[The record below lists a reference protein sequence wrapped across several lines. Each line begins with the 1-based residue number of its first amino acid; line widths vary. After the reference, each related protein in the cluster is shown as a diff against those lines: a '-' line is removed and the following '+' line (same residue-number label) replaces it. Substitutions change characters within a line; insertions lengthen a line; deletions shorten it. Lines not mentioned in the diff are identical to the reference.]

1 MEKPI
6 LLNTEE
12 VKAILDGRKTMTRR
26 VINAP
31 VFKQVR
37 DPNKIYWK
45 NDQVI
50 FQWHGDTIGEVAIK
64 PPCQPGDILWV
75 RETWAKRIHSDNR
88 YYYKADN
95 NLGAVFNRENNK
107 WRPSIHMPREAARLF
122 LRVKGVRVERLQ
134 KCGKDSI
141 FDLQEEGIDIGED
154 CRRCIESYGTP
165 CCNDEDEYEDG
176 SECGLLDVA
185 RTQFVEHWDST
196 IKKQDIDRYGWAAN
210 PWVWVIE
217 FERVEV

>member
-26 VINAP
+26 AINAP
-31 VFKQVR
+31 ALKQVR

-64 PPCQPGDILWV
+64 PPYQPGDILWV

-95 NLGAVFNRENNK
+95 NLGAVFNRENDK
-107 WRPSIHMPREAARLF
+107 WRPSIHMPRKAARLF
-122 LRVKGVRVERLQ
+122 LKVKDVRVERLQ
-134 KCGKDSI
+134 DTS
-141 FDLQEEGIDIGED
+141 Q
-154 CRRCIESYGTP
+154 
-165 CCNDEDEYEDG
+165 
-176 SECGLLDVA
+176 
-185 RTQFVEHWDST
+185 
-196 IKKQDIDRYGWAAN
+196 
-210 PWVWVIE
+210 WVWVIE

>member
-26 VINAP
+26 AINAP
-31 VFKQVR
+31 ALKQVR

-64 PPCQPGDILWV
+64 PPYQPGDILWV
-75 RETWAKRIHSDNR
+75 RETWLKADDG
-88 YYYKADN
+88 YYYKADIKVPSESE
-95 NLGAVFNRENNK
+95 NLRKTYGYK
-107 WRPSIHMPREAARLF
+107 WRPSIHMPRKAARLF
-122 LRVKGVRVERLQ
+122 LKVKDVRVERLQ
-134 KCGKDSI
+134 DTS
-141 FDLQEEGIDIGED
+141 Q
-154 CRRCIESYGTP
+154 
-165 CCNDEDEYEDG
+165 
-176 SECGLLDVA
+176 
-185 RTQFVEHWDST
+185 
-196 IKKQDIDRYGWAAN
+196 
-210 PWVWVIE
+210 WVWVIE

>member
-26 VINAP
+26 AINAP

-50 FQWHGDTIGEVAIK
+50 FKWHGDTIGEVAIK
-64 PPCQPGDILWV
+64 PPYQPGDILWV
-75 RETWAKRIHSDNR
+75 RETWRFSLAGGFYVYR
-88 YYYKADN
+88 ADP
-95 NLGAVFNRENNK
+95 GREQRNK
-107 WRPSIHMPREAARLF
+107 KICEMDPTLRWRPSIHMPRKAARLF
-122 LRVKGVRVERLQ
+122 LKVKDVRVERLQ
-134 KCGKDSI
+134 DTS
-141 FDLQEEGIDIGED
+141 Q
-154 CRRCIESYGTP
+154 
-165 CCNDEDEYEDG
+165 
-176 SECGLLDVA
+176 
-185 RTQFVEHWDST
+185 
-196 IKKQDIDRYGWAAN
+196 
-210 PWVWVIE
+210 WVWVIE